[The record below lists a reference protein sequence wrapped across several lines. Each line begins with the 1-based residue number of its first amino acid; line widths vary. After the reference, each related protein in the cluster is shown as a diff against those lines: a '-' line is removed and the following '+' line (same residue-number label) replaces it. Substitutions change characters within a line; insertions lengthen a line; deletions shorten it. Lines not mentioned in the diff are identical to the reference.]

1 MAIERRR
8 VYFGGRVQG
17 VGFRMTAR
25 RLASGFPLSGFVR
38 NLDDG
43 RVEVVVEGDSVVV
56 ADFLRAI
63 LREFGDSIRDQDEAL
78 EPVGVP
84 PLAGFSIR

>member
-8 VYFGGRVQG
+8 VLFRGRVQG

-25 RLASGFPLSGFVR
+25 RLATGFPVAGFVR
-38 NLDDG
+38 NLADG
-43 RVEVVVEGDSVVV
+43 RVELLVEGEPAAV
-56 ADFLRAI
+56 AGLLGAVD
-63 LREFGDSIRDQDEAL
+63 REFAGSIVDRESAAEPAGD
-78 EPVGVP
+78 P